1 MIAKIKTKL
10 RGTDQAYLF
19 HDTRQDIRTLIKVI
33 DLQTEKINELI
44 DEINRMKEDGK

>member
-10 RGTDQAYLF
+10 RGTEQAHLF
-19 HDTRQDIRTLIKVI
+19 QDTRQDIRTLIKVI
-33 DLQTEKINELI
+33 NLQTEKINELI